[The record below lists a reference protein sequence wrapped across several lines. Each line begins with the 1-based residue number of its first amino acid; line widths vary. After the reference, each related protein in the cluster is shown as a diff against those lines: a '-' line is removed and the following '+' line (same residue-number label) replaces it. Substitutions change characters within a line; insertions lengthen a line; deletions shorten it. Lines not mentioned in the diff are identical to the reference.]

1 MRALF
6 YLTKRTLI
14 NRVKK
19 AVRRPATYLYLAL
32 AVFYIVSILVAFGSL
47 AVAGGIAY
55 REGIV
60 YVMTVWIY
68 FVFCANFLSYAKL
81 KGVIFRPGHAHFV
94 FTAPVSSKLVLLH
107 AASLNY
113 LMACCGSLLFSV
125 AAAVIF
131 HVEPLR
137 AVLLFVCSFVME
149 TALETS
155 LMVFLYSGE
164 ERFRGL
170 IRLLRLVIFAMVGA
184 VLAVIAWYF
193 MSRGISGDAV
203 VDFFRSPAL
212 KLLPVAGWEVSAVS
226 ILVMG
231 PDPWNVTGTVLFVL
245 ACGGLCLVAA
255 KIRCTGAYYE
265 DAAKFAD
272 DYAEIRRR
280 SRKGENT
287 IGFGRKKLKKVSLS
301 GWGSGARAIFSRQML
316 EYKKE
321 RFFIFTGFTLAALVG
336 AVVCIAFV
344 GRPEEFPPRMVLMG
358 IAVYMVFVGT
368 GYMGKWGKELDLPY
382 IFLIPESAAR
392 KLWYATCTE
401 HLKALVDAV
410 LFFVPVGIAW
420 GTAPWQIL
428 SIILTYVA
436 LQANRLYIKVLGDS
450 LLGNTLGITGKQ
462 FFLLGVQGGILGIG
476 ALACIPASL
485 LINANLV
492 FLIAP
497 VYSMIITVLI
507 AALTVPRFECMEQWE

>member
-1 MRALF
+1 
-6 YLTKRTLI
+6 
-14 NRVKK
+14 
-19 AVRRPATYLYLAL
+19 
-32 AVFYIVSILVAFGSL
+32 
-47 AVAGGIAY
+47 
-55 REGIV
+55 
-60 YVMTVWIY
+60 
-68 FVFCANFLSYAKL
+68 
-81 KGVIFRPGHAHFV
+81 
-94 FTAPVSSKLVLLH
+94 
-107 AASLNY
+107 
-113 LMACCGSLLFSV
+113 
-125 AAAVIF
+125 
-131 HVEPLR
+131 
-137 AVLLFVCSFVME
+137 
-149 TALETS
+149 
-155 LMVFLYSGE
+155 
-164 ERFRGL
+164 
-170 IRLLRLVIFAMVGA
+170 
-184 VLAVIAWYF
+184 
-193 MSRGISGDAV
+193 
-203 VDFFRSPAL
+203 
-212 KLLPVAGWEVSAVS
+212 
-226 ILVMG
+226 
-231 PDPWNVTGTVLFVL
+231 
-245 ACGGLCLVAA
+245 
-255 KIRCTGAYYE
+255 
-265 DAAKFAD
+265 
-272 DYAEIRRR
+272 
-280 SRKGENT
+280 
-287 IGFGRKKLKKVSLS
+287 
-301 GWGSGARAIFSRQML
+301 ML

-321 RFFIFTGFTLAALVG
+321 RFFIFTGFTLAALIG

-344 GRPEEFPPRMVLMG
+344 GRPEELPPRMVLMG

>member
-60 YVMTVWIY
+60 YVMTVWDLLSVLRQLSVLREAKRRDLPSRTRPFCLY
-68 FVFCANFLSYAKL
+68 GACQLQAGAAPRSLPQLPDGALRQPAFFRGGCCDLPCGTAPGGAPLCVQFRDGDGVGDEPDGLPVFRGGEVPGADPAPAPCDLCHGGRGPCCDRLVFHE
-81 KGVIFRPGHAHFV
+81 PGHQRGRCGGFLPLAG
-94 FTAPVSSKLVLLH
+94 AE
-107 AASLNY
+107 ASAGGRL
-113 LMACCGSLLFSV
+113 GSLGG
-125 AAAVIF
+125 
-131 HVEPLR
+131 EP
-137 AVLLFVCSFVME
+137 
-149 TALETS
+149 
-155 LMVFLYSGE
+155 
-164 ERFRGL
+164 
-170 IRLLRLVIFAMVGA
+170 
-184 VLAVIAWYF
+184 
-193 MSRGISGDAV
+193 SRD
-203 VDFFRSPAL
+203 
-212 KLLPVAGWEVSAVS
+212 
-226 ILVMG
+226 G

-344 GRPEEFPPRMVLMG
+344 GGRRNSRPG
-358 IAVYMVFVGT
+358 
-368 GYMGKWGKELDLPY
+368 W
-382 IFLIPESAAR
+382 S
-392 KLWYATCTE
+392 
-401 HLKALVDAV
+401 
-410 LFFVPVGIAW
+410 
-420 GTAPWQIL
+420 
-428 SIILTYVA
+428 
-436 LQANRLYIKVLGDS
+436 
-450 LLGNTLGITGKQ
+450 
-462 FFLLGVQGGILGIG
+462 
-476 ALACIPASL
+476 
-485 LINANLV
+485 
-492 FLIAP
+492 
-497 VYSMIITVLI
+497 
-507 AALTVPRFECMEQWE
+507 